1 MTPSSM
7 NDVHTNFKENPSSGV
22 YSVELWTGKAVT
34 QIINKVP
41 IGRVC
46 PFSTI
51 FWVLREV
58 EFE

>member
-1 MTPSSM
+1 M